1 MWLDKNLSKEHA
13 AALTAASVTAD
24 AIGALETL
32 IQKAGG
38 PSVLPAD
45 NADGNQEGGKKTLA
59 QLRAMQQ
66 DRRYWHPRDKDPA
79 YIAQVQAEYA
89 KAFPGQVPTS

>member
-13 AALTAASVTAD
+13 AALSTTGVSAD

-45 NADGNQEGGKKTLA
+45 NTEGSQEGGKNTLA

-66 DRRYWHPRDKDPA
+66 DRRYWHPLDHDPA
-79 YIAQVQAEYA
+79 YIEIAQ
-89 KAFPGQVPTS
+89 K